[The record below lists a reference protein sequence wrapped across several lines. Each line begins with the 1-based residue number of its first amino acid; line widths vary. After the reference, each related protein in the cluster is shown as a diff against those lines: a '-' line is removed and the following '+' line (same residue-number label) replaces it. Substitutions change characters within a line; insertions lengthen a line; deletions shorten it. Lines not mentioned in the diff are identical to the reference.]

1 MHNVHNWNIFF
12 NISEWNSFKVV
23 LNILIHQSLSKSCQF
38 KYILEAFSYF
48 INNNM
53 SLIFKRHIDFNNL
66 EKLGLGS
73 WEGNCVC
80 VCASYIYIQPYIYI
94 KDEFNHSH
102 PLYLSTPLP
111 PVCVAQEGGITS
123 STILPL
129 FLFLLHQLLT
139 YCLLGFTLA

>member
-1 MHNVHNWNIFF
+1 
-12 NISEWNSFKVV
+12 
-23 LNILIHQSLSKSCQF
+23 
-38 KYILEAFSYF
+38 
-48 INNNM
+48 M
-53 SLIFKRHIDFNNL
+53 SLIFKRHIHFNNL

-80 VCASYIYIQPYIYI
+80 VCASYIHTYIYI

-123 STILPL
+123 STISPL
-129 FLFLLHQLLT
+129 FLFLLLHSTAYLL
-139 YCLLGFTLA
+139 LAWLYFGLMVNTGCRK